1 MAATENLKMHAPA
14 PVSIGQYIFF
24 NILLVDFSYFFH
36 FKILCLC
43 ARVCDLGPESL
54 KTKIKEQLVLQKDA
68 VSDHISGF
76 L

>member
-1 MAATENLKMHAPA
+1 MAATENLKMHSPA
-14 PVSIGQYIFF
+14 PVYTGQYIFF
-24 NILLVDFSYFFH
+24 LNISMLSVIKSFA
-36 FKILCLC
+36 CVC
-43 ARVCDLGPESL
+43 VCDLGPDGV